1 MRVIF
6 MGTPQLAVPILKR
19 IIQSHHE
26 VVAVIT
32 QPDKPVGRQQ
42 RIAPTPVKE
51 LAIEYGIP
59 VLQPASLKD
68 SGFQSEIREVKA
80 DIGVVFAY
88 GKIIPQW
95 LLDLPPHG
103 LINVHVSLLPR
114 WRGAAPIQRAIM
126 AGDRLTGVTI
136 MQMDAGLDTGDILFQ
151 KEIEISLQDTSGTI
165 AEKIYGIGADLL
177 MFALD
182 EIEKGVV
189 KRKKQDE
196 AHVTYAD
203 KISDEDLEI
212 DWCKPAE
219 VIDNQVR
226 GLNPKP
232 GAYTFFDGKKL
243 KVWRVSAQ
251 TSARVA
257 VEERAGDETEYMQET
272 SSTASNET
280 KQTPMPPKSP
290 IQRTGNND
298 TAMCA
303 EHAECIETTQPGTV
317 LAIDK
322 KRGPVVSAGNRY
334 LVLDEVQPE
343 SKKRITGAEFV
354 RGYRLQV
361 GDRFVGD
368 RFGKE

>member
-19 IIQSHHE
+19 IIQSQHE

-51 LAIEYGIP
+51 LAVEYGIP
-59 VLQPASLKD
+59 VLQPESLKD
-68 SGFQSEIREVKA
+68 PEFQKEIQTIKA

-95 LLDLPPHG
+95 LLGLPSHG

-126 AGDRLTGVTI
+126 AGDKTTGVTI

-151 KEIEISLQDTSGTI
+151 KEIEIGPQDTSGTI
-165 AEKIYGIGADLL
+165 AEKIYDVGADLL

-182 EIEKGVV
+182 EIEKGNIA
-189 KRKKQDE
+189 REKQDE
-196 AHVTYAD
+196 ALVTYAD
-203 KISDEDLEI
+203 KITDEDTEI
-212 DWCKPAE
+212 DWSKPAE
-219 VIDNQVR
+219 VIDNRVR

-232 GAYTFFDGKKL
+232 GAYTFFNGKKL
-243 KVWRVSAQ
+243 KVWR
-251 TSARVA
+251 
-257 VEERAGDETEYMQET
+257 
-272 SSTASNET
+272 ASV
-280 KQTPMPPKSP
+280 
-290 IQRTGNND
+290 RTFSE
-298 TAMCA
+298 ACA
-303 EHAECIETTQPGTV
+303 EADAGNESECKQGAAKTAAGESERIVADQPGTV
-317 LAIDK
+317 LVIDK
-322 KRGPVVSAGNRY
+322 NRGPVVLTGNGC
-334 LVLDEVQPE
+334 LVLEEVQPE

-354 RGYRLQV
+354 RGYRLRV
-361 GDRFVGD
+361 GDRFNKEAVD
-368 RFGKE
+368 RIDQE

>member
-1 MRVIF
+1 MRVVF

-51 LAIEYGIP
+51 LAVESGIP
-59 VLQPASLKD
+59 VLQPSGLKD
-68 SGFQSEIREVKA
+68 PEFEKEIREVKA

-126 AGDRLTGVTI
+126 AGDKTTGVTI
-136 MQMDAGLDTGDILFQ
+136 MQMDAGLDTGDVLFQ
-151 KEIEISLQDTSGTI
+151 KEIEISPQDTSGTI
-165 AEKIYGIGADLL
+165 AEKIYGTGAGLL
-177 MFALD
+177 MMALD
-182 EIEKGVV
+182 EIEKGNVE
-189 KRKKQDE
+189 RRKQDE
-196 AHVTYAD
+196 SHVTYAD
-203 KISDEDLEI
+203 KITDEDLEI
-212 DWCKPAE
+212 DWGKPSK

-232 GAYTFFDGKKL
+232 GAFTFFDGKKL
-243 KVWRVSAQ
+243 KVWRVSVQ
-251 TSARVA
+251 TSAGIA
-257 VEERAGDETEYMQET
+257 IEERAGDETEAT
-272 SSTASNET
+272 CT
-280 KQTPMPPKSP
+280 
-290 IQRTGNND
+290 
-298 TAMCA
+298 
-303 EHAECIETTQPGTV
+303 EHAECVETAQPGTV
-317 LAIDK
+317 VAVDK
-322 KRGPVVSAGNRY
+322 NRGPIVSTGNGY
-334 LVLDEVQPE
+334 LVLEDVQPE

-354 RGYRLQV
+354 RGYRLKT
-361 GDRFVGD
+361 GDRFAGD